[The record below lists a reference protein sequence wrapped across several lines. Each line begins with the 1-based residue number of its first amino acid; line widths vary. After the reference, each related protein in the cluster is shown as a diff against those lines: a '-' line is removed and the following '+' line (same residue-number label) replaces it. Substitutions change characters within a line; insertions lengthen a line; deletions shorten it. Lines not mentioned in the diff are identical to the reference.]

1 MPISTARYE
10 VRFEL
15 DNQFHSATPT
25 IEEAKR
31 IANHLS
37 NWDHAT
43 QVVDSETKQVIYR
56 AAPWSRIFW
65 RAAEVG

>member
-1 MPISTARYE
+1 MFISTARYE

-15 DNQFHSATPT
+15 YDEVHSATPDL
-25 IEEAKR
+25 EEAKR

-37 NWDHAT
+37 NWNHAT
-43 QVVDSETKQVIYR
+43 QVVDAETKQVMYR

-65 RAAEVG
+65 RG